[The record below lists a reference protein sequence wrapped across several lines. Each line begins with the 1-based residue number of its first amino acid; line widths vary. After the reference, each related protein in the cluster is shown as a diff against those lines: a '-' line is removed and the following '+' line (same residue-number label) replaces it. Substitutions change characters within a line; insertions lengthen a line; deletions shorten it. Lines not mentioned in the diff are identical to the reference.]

1 MPGRKAPEATRREQI
16 LKAAYEVA
24 LRRGIAGLT
33 VRAVAARA
41 RLSHG
46 LVHFHFKQKAQL
58 VSALLDWV
66 LATTTVLHVPAVIAE
81 IPRPQDRLR
90 ALLRQEMDRLAKEP
104 RRIRLFFEYWALGTR
119 HAATRARIRAEL
131 DRYRAAF
138 RTMTAEM
145 VQTET
150 ARSAGVTADGL
161 AAVAVSFV
169 NGCAV
174 QEMIDPAHF
183 DIEQYLAAVE
193 GVLGLAWWAER
204 QDPAAVA
211 AAGHS
216 RSRGA

>member
-1 MPGRKAPEATRREQI
+1 MPGRKAPEAIRREQI

-24 LRRGIAGLT
+24 LRQGIEGLT

-46 LVHFHFKQKAQL
+46 LVLFHFKVKAQL

-66 LATTTVLHVPAVIAE
+66 LATTTVLHVPAVIAH
-81 IPRPQDRLR
+81 IPRADDRLR
-90 ALLRQEMDRLAKEP
+90 ALLRQEIDRLAREP

-119 HAATRARIRAEL
+119 HAPTRAKISAEL

-145 VQTET
+145 VQMEP
-150 ARSAGVTADGL
+150 ARSAGVTPEGL
-161 AAVAVSFV
+161 AAVAVSLV

-174 QEMIDPAHF
+174 QAMIDPAHF
-183 DIEQYLAAVE
+183 EVEQYLTAVE
-193 GVLGLAWWAER
+193 GMLGWARREGLR
-204 QDPAAVA
+204 A
-211 AAGHS
+211 
-216 RSRGA
+216 